1 MDQISGFAIFSKLVA
16 NFGQLTADFMI
27 KILITDDHQL
37 VIDGIQLILAEAD
50 DFQCVGTANNGE
62 RALELLATTP
72 ADVLLLDINMP
83 GMDGLETC
91 RRVRAAFPSVK
102 ILMLSM
108 LREGSLVKLLLNEGA
123 WGYLLKNAGKD
134 EVLEAIRKV
143 HRGERALGAEVLD
156 IFLQPESEKKRLMT
170 SPFPSLSRR
179 EKQVLQLIVDEKTTQ
194 EIADELF
201 ISFGTVET
209 HRRNILMKLNARNTA
224 GLVKAAIEYKLLD

>member
-1 MDQISGFAIFSKLVA
+1 
-16 NFGQLTADFMI
+16 MI

-37 VIDGIQLILAEAD
+37 VIDGIKLMLAEAD
-50 DFQCVGTANNGE
+50 DLQYVGAANSGE
-62 RALELLATTP
+62 HALELLATTP
-72 ADVLLLDINMP
+72 TDVLLLDINMP

-123 WGYLLKNAGKD
+123 SGYLLKNAGKD
-134 EVLEAIRKV
+134 EVIEAIRKV
-143 HRGERALGAEVLD
+143 HRGERAVSSEVLD
-156 IFLQPESEKKRLMT
+156 IFLQPDSQKKRLMT

-179 EKQVLQLIVDEKTTQ
+179 EKQILQLIVDEKTTG
-194 EIADELF
+194 EIAEELF

-224 GLVKAAIEYKLLD
+224 GLVKAAIEYNLLD

>member
-1 MDQISGFAIFSKLVA
+1 
-16 NFGQLTADFMI
+16 MI

-37 VIDGIQLILAEAD
+37 VIDGIKLMLAEAD
-50 DFQCVGTANNGE
+50 DLACVGTANSGE
-62 RALELLATTP
+62 QALELLATTP

-83 GMDGLETC
+83 GMDGLACC
-91 RRVRAAFPSVK
+91 RQVRQRFPSVK

-108 LREGSLVKLLLNEGA
+108 LREGSLVKMLLSEGA
-123 WGYLLKNAGKD
+123 SGYLLKNAGKD
-134 EVLEAIRKV
+134 EVVEAIRKV
-143 HRGERALGAEVLD
+143 HRGERALGSEVLD
-156 IFLQPESEKKRLMT
+156 IFLQPTSEKKRLMT

-179 EKQVLQLIVDEKTTQ
+179 EKQILQLIVDERTTQ
-194 EIADELF
+194 EIANELF

>member
-1 MDQISGFAIFSKLVA
+1 
-16 NFGQLTADFMI
+16 MI

-37 VIDGIQLILAEAD
+37 VIDGIKLMLAEAD
-50 DFQCVGTANNGE
+50 DLACVGTANSGE
-62 RALELLATTP
+62 QALELLATTP

-108 LREGSLVKLLLNEGA
+108 LREGSLVKMLLNEGA
-123 WGYLLKNAGKD
+123 SGYLLKNAGKD

-143 HRGERALGAEVLD
+143 HWGERALSSEVLD
-156 IFLQPESEKKRLMT
+156 IFLQPSADKKRLLAN
-170 SPFPSLSRR
+170 PFPTLSRR
-179 EKQVLQLIVDEKTTQ
+179 EKQILQLIVDEKTTQ

-224 GLVKAAIEYKLLD
+224 GLVKAAIEYNLLD

>member
-37 VIDGIQLILAEAD
+37 VIDGIQLILGEAD

-123 WGYLLKNAGKD
+123 GLPAQKRWQGRGAGG
-134 EVLEAIRKV
+134 
-143 HRGERALGAEVLD
+143 HPQGTPGRAGAW
-156 IFLQPESEKKRLMT
+156 R
-170 SPFPSLSRR
+170 
-179 EKQVLQLIVDEKTTQ
+179 
-194 EIADELF
+194 
-201 ISFGTVET
+201 
-209 HRRNILMKLNARNTA
+209 
-224 GLVKAAIEYKLLD
+224 

>member
-1 MDQISGFAIFSKLVA
+1 
-16 NFGQLTADFMI
+16 MI

-37 VIDGIQLILAEAD
+37 VIDGIKLMLAEAND
-50 DFQCVGTANNGE
+50 LQCVGTANGGE
-62 RALELLATTP
+62 QALELLATTST
-72 ADVLLLDINMP
+72 DVLLLDINMP

-91 RRVRAAFPSVK
+91 RRVRRDFPSVK

-108 LREGSLVKLLLNEGA
+108 LREGSLVKMLLNEGA
-123 WGYLLKNAGKD
+123 SGYLLKNAGKD

-143 HRGERALGAEVLD
+143 HRGERALSSEVLD
-156 IFLQPESEKKRLMT
+156 IFLQPDAEKKRLMT

-179 EKQVLQLIVDEKTTQ
+179 EKQILQLIVDEKTTG
-194 EIADELF
+194 EIAEELF

-224 GLVKAAIEYKLLD
+224 GLVKAAIEYNLLD